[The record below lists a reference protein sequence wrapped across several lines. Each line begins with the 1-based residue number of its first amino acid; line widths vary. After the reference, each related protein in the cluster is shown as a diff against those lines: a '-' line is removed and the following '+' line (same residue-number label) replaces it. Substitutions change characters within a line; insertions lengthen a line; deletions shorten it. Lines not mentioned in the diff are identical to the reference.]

1 MYSLKPASF
10 GHFEETGPLNG
21 PEGQTAVR
29 ISVKPT
35 IIIHQNN

>member
-21 PEGQTAVR
+21 PEGQTAVC